1 MEKHTRIS
9 SKCST
14 CQFLFARNEIAIVF
28 VHNWFVY
35 LVHRQCYS
43 RTQYRHQAEVMGTV
57 RVLRGQEY
65 GIM

>member
-9 SKCST
+9 SICST
-14 CQFLFARNEIAIVF
+14 CKFLFARNDIAIVF
-28 VHNWFVY
+28 VREWLVY

-43 RTQYRHQAEVMGTV
+43 RTHFRKDAEIMGTV